1 MKVATL
7 EDVLT
12 INQVYRL
19 RDSQSYRMINESK
32 DIAQLTVLD
41 LWHLWGI
48 MAPDNLP
55 SGLTSGQFLQVE
67 CLHWLLKAVVEKN
80 LALKQP

>member
-7 EDVLT
+7 QDALT
-12 INQVYRL
+12 INQLYRL
-19 RDSQSYRMINESK
+19 RDSKALYTLDENK
-32 DIAQLTVLD
+32 AIAELTVLD

-48 MAPDNLP
+48 MAKDNLP

-67 CLHWLLKAVVEKN
+67 CLHWLLKAVVDQN
-80 LALKQP
+80 LALKQS